1 MVKYFNNIW
10 SGIYTVIIGM
20 KITLRH
26 LFVKK
31 VTNGGFKEYFCQKR
45 GKSLFRNLIKF

>member
-1 MVKYFNNIW
+1 MVKYFKNIW

-31 VTNGGFKEYFCQKR
+31 VTIQYPDKIFTLPER
-45 GKSLFRNLIKF
+45 